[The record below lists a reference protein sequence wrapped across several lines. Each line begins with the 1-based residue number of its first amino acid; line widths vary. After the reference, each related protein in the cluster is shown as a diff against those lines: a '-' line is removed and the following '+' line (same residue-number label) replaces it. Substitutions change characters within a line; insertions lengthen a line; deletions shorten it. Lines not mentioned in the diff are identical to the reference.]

1 MLISNKNEIWF
12 TRVVAGII
20 SFGVIAA
27 IINFLHN
34 RSLWFD
40 ESLLAL
46 NVVNKSYLEL
56 LRPLDY
62 NQVAPVGFLFIEK
75 FLSTLTGNHDWSLR
89 IFPFLCYI
97 GSFPLLYFFNMKLHG
112 SKYASLVCV
121 AFFAINSTIVYYSF
135 EVKQYSTDVFAAIL
149 LLFIGLKL
157 IEDIGNK
164 KTAIIY
170 SIIGTIA
177 VFISNVSIVL
187 IITNFIVVFYKRYFQ
202 KKKLDYFVWI
212 PIFSWIISFTVYF
225 YFFIYH
231 HPSKKSML
239 RYWTQKDAFL
249 PINTFNSKPYLFI
262 YDKMNMIFNSI
273 ISNNTFGWIYFIL
286 FAIGLFLFLKMRKS
300 LFIIILP
307 VILHLILSSL
317 KLYPF
322 HSRLILYLIPLF
334 LTVISFAFYFVF
346 ERLKEKKPMLSFVVL
361 ILLFLNAYSLASI
374 VPFEKEEV
382 KKCMD
387 YISKDPEEYENIYLY
402 CSTDP
407 VFKFYQKNYDCFN
420 KKINYIQG
428 DWHREDWSKH
438 SQDIKKINGDS
449 WLIFSE
455 VYISNGKSEADYII
469 DMLKL
474 KGFSIVNS
482 KEFAGA
488 ICYKVSKN

>member
-1 MLISNKNEIWF
+1 
-12 TRVVAGII
+12 
-20 SFGVIAA
+20 
-27 IINFLHN
+27 
-34 RSLWFD
+34 
-40 ESLLAL
+40 
-46 NVVNKSYLEL
+46 
-56 LRPLDY
+56 
-62 NQVAPVGFLFIEK
+62 
-75 FLSTLTGNHDWSLR
+75 
-89 IFPFLCYI
+89 
-97 GSFPLLYFFNMKLHG
+97 
-112 SKYASLVCV
+112 
-121 AFFAINSTIVYYSF
+121 
-135 EVKQYSTDVFAAIL
+135 
-149 LLFIGLKL
+149 
-157 IEDIGNK
+157 
-164 KTAIIY
+164 
-170 SIIGTIA
+170 
-177 VFISNVSIVL
+177 
-187 IITNFIVVFYKRYFQ
+187 
-202 KKKLDYFVWI
+202 
-212 PIFSWIISFTVYF
+212 
-225 YFFIYH
+225 
-231 HPSKKSML
+231 ML

-300 LFIIILP
+300 LFIIIFP